1 MIAALVYAAL
11 AVAIGSA
18 LGLMRGPAAIMAN
31 PAFLLLTYGFV
42 ALIIFLVRRFY
53 GFPRIRELARSR
65 QWLTAFGIAI
75 STSVVVALSEF
86 TLLWAM
92 PSTGAWVA
100 GMTLGLVL
108 VGAWIE
114 RDASLPGAKIAVLL
128 LYVASSL
135 TAISTLLTNLPPASF
150 WVVSAIIPA
159 WQARRLV
166 GRGELEASFQMLNS
180 STRLFVAVLVV
191 ALWLPALLLYR

>member
-42 ALIIFLVRRFY
+42 VLIIFLVRRFY

-135 TAISTLLTNLPPASF
+135 TAISTLLT
-150 WVVSAIIPA
+150 IPA

-166 GRGELEASFQMLNS
+166 GRGELEASFRMLNA

>member
-135 TAISTLLTNLPPASF
+135 TAISTLLTNLPPASCI
-150 WVVSAIIPA
+150 SKTLHIICCHTSS
-159 WQARRLV
+159 QYIK
-166 GRGELEASFQMLNS
+166 GRYFSCQSLCGSSFS
-180 STRLFVAVLVV
+180 SIGSI
-191 ALWLPALLLYR
+191 

>member
-1 MIAALVYAAL
+1 
-11 AVAIGSA
+11 
-18 LGLMRGPAAIMAN
+18 
-31 PAFLLLTYGFV
+31 
-42 ALIIFLVRRFY
+42 
-53 GFPRIRELARSR
+53 
-65 QWLTAFGIAI
+65 
-75 STSVVVALSEF
+75 
-86 TLLWAM
+86 M

-100 GMTLGLVL
+100 GITLGLVL

-166 GRGELEASFQMLNS
+166 GRGELEASFRMLNA